1 MFVGPIHLMVGQRL
15 RSRSKA
21 TKDKQI
27 TSVWA
32 TNAGIAVGLALAI
45 WAIGWKATLLVYGLP
60 IYLAA
65 MAGIWLF
72 YVQHQFEDAYWESHE
87 QVGLRHGLPPR
98 ELAPQAARR
107 CFNGSPAASACTTFT
122 IRRHAFRTTASSA
135 ATTTMCC
142 FSRPR
147 R

>member
-1 MFVGPIHLMVGQRL
+1 AKPPRAQFTYRLIRHPASLMFGGPIHLMFGQRL

-32 TNAGIAVGLALAI
+32 TNAGIAVCLALAI
-45 WAIGWKATLLVYGLP
+45 WGIGGQATLLVYGLP

-72 YVQHQFEDAYWESHE
+72 YVQHQFEDAYWESHDE
-87 QVGLRHGLPPR
+87 WDYVTAALR
-98 ELAPQAARR
+98 
-107 CFNGSPAASACTTFT
+107 GSSHLKLSPVLRWFT
-122 IRRHAFRTTASSA
+122 GS
-135 ATTTMCC
+135 
-142 FSRPR
+142 
-147 R
+147 